1 MKIEKIKK
9 TGSKYKI
16 TLDNGE
22 VINTYDDVILEN
34 NLLYD
39 KNIDSDLFNKINNDT
54 VYYESYNKAI
64 KMISRRLRSENE
76 IYVYLNKCKVVDTDI
91 VKIIDTLKRI
101 GLINDYNFAKA
112 YTNDRI
118 NLSLDGPFKIA
129 RSLEEYKV
137 DNDIINEMIN
147 GIDVNIVYE
156 HLNKVVDKKKK
167 SFKGSEYMFKQKMM
181 QYLVNLG
188 YERSMISEVLSSISF
203 DENKKL
209 LEMEKIYNK
218 LSLKYSGDELI
229 LKLKNKFYTKGYK
242 SSEINKF
249 IDEKNSS
256 LI

>member
-137 DNDIINEMIN
+137 DSDIINEMIN
-147 GIDVNIVYE
+147 GIDLNIVYE
-156 HLNKVVDKKKK
+156 HLNK
-167 SFKGSEYMFKQKMM
+167 
-181 QYLVNLG
+181 
-188 YERSMISEVLSSISF
+188 
-203 DENKKL
+203 
-209 LEMEKIYNK
+209 
-218 LSLKYSGDELI
+218 
-229 LKLKNKFYTKGYK
+229 
-242 SSEINKF
+242 
-249 IDEKNSS
+249 
-256 LI
+256 